1 MFSLITNGLGVF
13 GTNIRVYKN
22 FILIG
27 LLFVIV
33 CSIFY
38 YIHILNNRIQSRDK
52 DIVILKKELL
62 DAHDKSVRDKLVYQI
77 NEKTLND
84 AITSQNNIIEKFRMD
99 QVKAMKTYKDSIV
112 KITSDYESKIQSVRD
127 SNISEA
133 VEYKTL
139 TGIIDKE
146 LK

>member
-1 MFSLITNGLGVF
+1 MFSLVTGIFSSVVGNIKFYKNLIIIGVILSIIGFLYFYINGLKHDIIVRDNNITQLVK
-13 GTNIRVYKN
+13 TNNELHDQNIKNELVYK
-22 FILIG
+22 
-27 LLFVIV
+27 
-33 CSIFY
+33 
-38 YIHILNNRIQSRDK
+38 
-52 DIVILKKELL
+52 
-62 DAHDKSVRDKLVYQI
+62 I
-77 NEKTLND
+77 NEKALND